1 MEKLPLNLFRIHDFM
16 LSEIFAKF
24 LKVGGFPADLE
35 GDKLLQD
42 YPVERDMYNEHLKI
56 LKNRE

>member
-1 MEKLPLNLFRIHDFM
+1 M

-24 LKVGGFPADLE
+24 LKVGGFPEDLD

-42 YPVERDMYNEHLKI
+42 YPVERDMYNQHLNI

>member
-1 MEKLPLNLFRIHDFM
+1 M

-24 LKVGGFPADLE
+24 LKVGGFPEDLD

-42 YPVERDMYNEHLKI
+42 YTVE
-56 LKNRE
+56 